1 MMIIS
6 QFLPESTIKNK
17 EAKTNNF
24 HVRNEALIKHLAFF
38 FGIISPNRNKFT

>member
-17 EAKTNNF
+17 EAKRENF
-24 HVRNEALIKHLAFF
+24 YVRSEALIKHLAFF
-38 FGIISPNRNKFT
+38 LGIISPKRNKFT